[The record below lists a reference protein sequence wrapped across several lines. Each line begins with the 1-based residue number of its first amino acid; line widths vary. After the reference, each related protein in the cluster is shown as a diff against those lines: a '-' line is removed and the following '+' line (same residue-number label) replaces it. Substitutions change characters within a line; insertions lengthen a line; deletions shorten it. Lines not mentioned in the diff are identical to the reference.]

1 MVSRRNKVSARLARG
16 VSEAESRLELE
27 LELESVELVDVRDAY
42 SAGAADMISAGA
54 SAAAASSAGGAA
66 SGLPRNLKKPAKP

>member
-16 VSEAESRLELE
+16 VSEAESKLELE
-27 LELESVELVDVRDAY
+27 LELELVDVHDAY
-42 SAGAADMISAGA
+42 SAGAAEMTSAG
-54 SAAAASSAGGAA
+54 ASSAGGAA

>member
-16 VSEAESRLELE
+16 VSEAESKLE
-27 LELESVELVDVRDAY
+27 LELESVELVDVHDAY
-42 SAGAADMISAGA
+42 SAGAAEMTSAG
-54 SAAAASSAGGAA
+54 ASSAGGAA

>member
-16 VSEAESRLELE
+16 VSEAESKLELE
-27 LELESVELVDVRDAY
+27 LKSVELVDVHDAY
-42 SAGAADMISAGA
+42 SAGAASAGA
-54 SAAAASSAGGAA
+54 SAAAASSAGGAG

>member
-16 VSEAESRLELE
+16 VSEAESKLELE
-27 LELESVELVDVRDAY
+27 LELELELVTVDVRDAY
-42 SAGAADMISAGA
+42 SAGAASAG
-54 SAAAASSAGGAA
+54 ASSAGGAA